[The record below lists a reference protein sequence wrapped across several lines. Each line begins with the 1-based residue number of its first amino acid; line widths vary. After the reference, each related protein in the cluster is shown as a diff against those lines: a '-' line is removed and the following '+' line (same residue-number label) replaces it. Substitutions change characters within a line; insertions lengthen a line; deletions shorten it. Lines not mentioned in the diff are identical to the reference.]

1 MSLSNLTYI
10 LIRCLILTIVIEL
23 IVGLILSIRN
33 KKDIFSIIIVNVIT
47 NPIVVL
53 SQSILRIKTNYTIEV
68 IGIIILEILVV
79 LVEGLIYKKVLKY
92 KELNPFIFSLLLN
105 SSSFFIGELINM
117 L

>member
-53 SQSILRIKTNYTIEV
+53 SQSILRIKTNYIIEV

>member
-105 SSSFFIGELINM
+105 SSSLFIGELINM

>member
-53 SQSILRIKTNYTIEV
+53 SQSIIRIKTNYTIEV